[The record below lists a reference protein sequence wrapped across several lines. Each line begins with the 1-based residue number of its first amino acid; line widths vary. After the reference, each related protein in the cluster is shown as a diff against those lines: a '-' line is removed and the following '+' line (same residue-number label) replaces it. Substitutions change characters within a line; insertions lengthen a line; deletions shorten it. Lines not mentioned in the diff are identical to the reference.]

1 MSRDQSGN
9 KNRTREYD
17 WREEYKRELENEADE
32 DDEFWGYDS
41 SYMRRNKSHS
51 PHRKSNRSRGT
62 KGRRRRYARDEDDD
76 RAGGLI
82 AIVILL
88 AIIIAVAIFGLRFF
102 WKGQIPW
109 SAPDYEDTAEFED
122 NADKIEAERLNVAVL
137 PDYVISE
144 ASPYILIPYPEDNV
158 YEVEMVFRDQ
168 HTGKALYSTKRI
180 RPGTVVRV
188 QAMNFCKIGRN
199 EFYVEVKLFDPK
211 TWDEVESAVA
221 LETVIKRAEE

>member
-1 MSRDQSGN
+1 MSTGRKQ
-9 KNRTREYD
+9 NRTR
-17 WREEYKRELENEADE
+17 N
-32 DDEFWGYDS
+32 
-41 SYMRRNKSHS
+41 
-51 PHRKSNRSRGT
+51 
-62 KGRRRRYARDEDDD
+62 RRRERDRDFGVGFVL
-76 RAGGLI
+76 AAFL
-82 AIVILL
+82 LL
-88 AIIIAVAIFGLRFF
+88 AAIFTVIFLGFKFF
-102 WKGQIPW
+102 MDETAPW
-109 SAPDYEDTAEFED
+109 EEPEYE
-122 NADKIEAERLNVAVL
+122 NVAVL

-168 HTGKALYSTKRI
+168 HTGKEIYSTKRI

-188 QAMNFCKIGRN
+188 EAMNFCKIGRN

>member
-1 MSRDQSGN
+1 MSTGRKQ
-9 KNRTREYD
+9 NRTR
-17 WREEYKRELENEADE
+17 N
-32 DDEFWGYDS
+32 
-41 SYMRRNKSHS
+41 
-51 PHRKSNRSRGT
+51 
-62 KGRRRRYARDEDDD
+62 RRRERDRDFGVGFVL
-76 RAGGLI
+76 AAFL
-82 AIVILL
+82 LL
-88 AIIIAVAIFGLRFF
+88 AAIFAVIFLGFKFF
-102 WKGQIPW
+102 MDKTAPW
-109 SAPDYEDTAEFED
+109 EHPEYEESAEFED

-168 HTGKALYSTKRI
+168 HTGKEIYSTKRI

-188 QAMNFCKIGRN
+188 EAMNFCKIGRN

-221 LETVIKRAEE
+221 LETVIKRADE

>member
-1 MSRDQSGN
+1 M
-9 KNRTREYD
+9 
-17 WREEYKRELENEADE
+17 
-32 DDEFWGYDS
+32 
-41 SYMRRNKSHS
+41 
-51 PHRKSNRSRGT
+51 
-62 KGRRRRYARDEDDD
+62 
-76 RAGGLI
+76 
-82 AIVILL
+82 L
-88 AIIIAVAIFGLRFF
+88 ALIIAVAIFGLRFF

-122 NADKIEAERLNVAVL
+122 NAEKIEAERLNVAVL